1 MTMAIKKTAGIGL
14 KRSNDE
20 LKVMQESIN
29 LLKGS
34 LTNQITGIKKTIT
47 KLLDKE
53 TSLAEKI
60 RTLLCIYHFSTVVDF
75 LSKKYSGSSGYRNS
89 WYQKRNLQ

>member
-1 MTMAIKKTAGIGL
+1 MLKVETMKKFQLEDLIERETCKLSEIRDNPDSMTMAIKKTAGIGL
-14 KRSNDE
+14 KRPNEE
-20 LKVMQESIN
+20 LKVRQESIN
-29 LLKGS
+29 HLKGS

-60 RTLLCIYHFSTVVDF
+60 RTLL
-75 LSKKYSGSSGYRNS
+75 
-89 WYQKRNLQ
+89 